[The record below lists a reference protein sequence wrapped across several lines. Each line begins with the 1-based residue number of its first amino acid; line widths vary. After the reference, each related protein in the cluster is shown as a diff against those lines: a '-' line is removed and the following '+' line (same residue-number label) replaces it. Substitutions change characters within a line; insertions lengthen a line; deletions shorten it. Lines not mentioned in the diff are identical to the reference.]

1 MLQLPEIHLDKKW
14 QNYLN
19 KWQKE
24 INTSCADFGD
34 ELYLLALYKL
44 LNSDYFRLL
53 SVYFHSLIQQYFN
66 ALPSYSEKVTQ
77 AKIKYEN
84 RTRTATFKNIRE
96 TLKTMCS
103 GNRRCCYCEDS
114 CADEVEHIRP
124 KSLYPE
130 LVFVWENYLYSCG
143 SCNSKK
149 SNNYAVIVG
158 NTIHFITSKKDDPP
172 PVGKGV
178 FINPRI
184 ENPLDFLELDLGD
197 DLDGTFFFQP
207 RYHLAEDSI
216 DYQRADYTIK
226 ILGLNDRDYLCRG
239 RRQGALNY
247 RARLIEYQQETSNV
261 KKQSFIE
268 AFKEM
273 SYPTVWQEMKNQ
285 YKNIPSIYSLI
296 EEFPEILD
304 W

>member
-1 MLQLPEIHLDKKW
+1 MLQLPETNLDQKW
-14 QNYLN
+14 QNYLDT
-19 KWQKE
+19 WQQE
-24 INTSCADFGD
+24 I
-34 ELYLLALYKL
+34 
-44 LNSDYFRLL
+44 
-53 SVYFHSLIQQYFN
+53 N
-66 ALPSYSEKVTQ
+66 ALPSYAEQVQQ
-77 AKIKYEN
+77 AKTKYEN
-84 RTRTATFKNIRE
+84 KIKTATFKNIRG
-96 TLKTMCS
+96 TLETMCS

-114 CADEVEHIRP
+114 CADEVEHICP
-124 KSLYPE
+124 KSLYPG

-143 SCNSKK
+143 LCNPKK
-149 SNNYAVIVG
+149 NNNYAVIVE
-158 NTIHFITSKKDDPP
+158 NKIQPITRKKDDPIVPP

-207 RYHLAEDSI
+207 RYHLLEDSI
-216 DYQRADYTIK
+216 DYQRAKYTIDT
-226 ILGLNDRDYLCRG
+226 LALNDRDYLCRG

-296 EEFPEILD
+296 EEFPEILE